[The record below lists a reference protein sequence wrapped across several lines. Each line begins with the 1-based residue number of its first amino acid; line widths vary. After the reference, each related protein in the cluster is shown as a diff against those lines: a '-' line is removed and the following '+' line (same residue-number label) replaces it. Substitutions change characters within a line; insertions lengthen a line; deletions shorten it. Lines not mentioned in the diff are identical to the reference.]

1 VHEHDGKVCIDSG
14 TLERAQHGYV
24 AILATLVGR
33 AVGSVPA
40 APA

>member
-24 AILATLVGR
+24 AILVGR
-33 AVGSVPA
+33 AAGSVPA